1 MANQTQ
7 IVNLALS
14 WLGQNSINN
23 INDNQNE
30 AKVMKANYDLTL
42 EFVLGEHAWTF
53 AIRREILAPL
63 AAPPAFGGRNRF
75 QIPSDVVFVHRV
87 SRPSTTEIQTTD
99 LQNARWERE
108 GDIILAREDQVWAQ
122 FIYLN
127 TNTDQYPSGF
137 VHALAARLASDTCM
151 TFTENNKL
159 QLKMEAM
166 YDNKLV
172 MAAIQDGR
180 QGRTEKLRSDILTGV
195 RTR

>member
-14 WLGQNSINN
+14 WLGQDLINN
-23 INDNQNE
+23 LNDNQTE

-63 AAPPAFGGRNRF
+63 AAPPVFGGRNRF
-75 QIPSDVVFVHRV
+75 QIPNDVVFVHRV
-87 SRPSTTEIQTTD
+87 SRPSTTEVQTTD

-108 GDIILAREDQVWAQ
+108 GNVILAREDQVWAQ
-122 FIYLN
+122 FIVVN

-137 VHALAARLASDTCM
+137 VHALAARLAADTCM

-159 QLKMEAM
+159 QEKMEIM
-166 YDNKLV
+166 YTQKLAE
-172 MAAIQDGR
+172 AAVQDGR
-180 QGRTEKLRSDILTGV
+180 QGRTEKIRSDILTGV